1 MRMSFSQLKVKRNRM
16 AKVCKKCKGY
26 GFLHKPGEDDRFC
39 LSCPRSKPAIMRK
52 WKQGRSCVIDKGR
65 GNAIKG
71 VLIKSPFM
79 SPSNNWMVVVATIEE
94 AQNKEGILV
103 PTRFNVMLIKKR
115 VTLK

>member
-1 MRMSFSQLKVKRNRM
+1 M

-26 GFLHKPGEDDRFC
+26 GFLHKPREEDRFC
-39 LSCPRSKPAIMRK
+39 FSCPRAKPAIMRK
-52 WKQGRSCVIDKGR
+52 WKRGRRCIIDKGAPS
-65 GNAIKG
+65 AIEG

-79 SPSNNWMVVVATIEE
+79 SPSKNWMVVVSTIEKD
-94 AQNKEGILV
+94 QNKEGILV